1 MKREP
6 HSIWVTDDDG
16 DIYSHTIY
24 ATDIEEA
31 KRIATAIGATYDGK
45 KLEEVCNNCRA
56 VTEMGEDNWDDTVL

>member
-24 ATDIEEA
+24 AVDEPEA
-31 KRIATAIGATYDGK
+31 KQIADAIGATYNGK
-45 KLEEVCNNCRA
+45 KLEEVCTNCGA
-56 VTEMGEDNWDDTVL
+56 VTEMGEDNWDDIVL